1 MDWFGKKRREAARL
15 ADIRNNQ
22 GHTPLQPGEAER
34 FKAKVAWSEETE
46 RILDDQYEGTVV
58 VSVQGMWEKISEH
71 TWQRQAT
78 HVDVISSRALA
89 VRLYQG
95 SWYLDGP

>member
-34 FKAKVAWSEETE
+34 FKVKVAWSEETE
-46 RILDDQYEGTVV
+46 RILDDQYEGAVV
-58 VSVQGMWEKISEH
+58 VSARGLWVKISEH
-71 TWQRQAT
+71 TWQLQSK
-78 HVDVISSRALA
+78 HVDVLSSRSLAL
-89 VRLYQG
+89 RLYG
-95 SWYLDGP
+95 SPWYLDTP